1 MNREN
6 NMLGSSQT
14 CRSTRTSFVRG
25 ATLAVAAI
33 GLTAGSVVLAAPSS
47 AAPLDPNAAVG
58 AMNAARN
65 KVGCPSLALNSALTN
80 AAEAHSGDMAR
91 TSRAASTGSGKSTP
105 ASRIKD
111 AGYEAS
117 SVGEIVLMTPPA
129 ATSAD
134 VVNAFVNS
142 ENKSILNCKF
152 TDVGIGVVS
161 GSNSNSYWTIDFA
174 RPA

>member
-6 NMLGSSQT
+6 STQT
-14 CRSTRTSFVRG
+14 CRSTRTSWVRG
-25 ATLAVAAI
+25 ATLAVSAI

-65 KVGCPSLALNSALTN
+65 KVGCPSLALNSALTS

-91 TSRAASTGSGKSTP
+91 TKRATSAGSGKSTP
-105 ASRIKD
+105 ATRIKD

-117 SVGEIVLMTPPA
+117 SVGELVLMTPPA

-134 VVNAFVNS
+134 VVSAFVNS

-152 TDVGIGVVS
+152 TDVGIAVVS
-161 GSNSNSYWTIDFA
+161 GSNSNSYWTIDLA